1 MKLRTVSAVLATAAV
16 SACSVVPYENEPMCD
31 VAGYGRCASVAE
43 AYESSLSDDAET
55 RNLPVVEGSV
65 TSAPKPGNAAP
76 PVPVPTPR
84 EAYQAALYQEL
95 AGLVQAPKTP
105 MVRSPKVVR
114 LLVLP
119 YSDGPSGELY
129 LARHVYFFLG
139 RPEWLLAPEAHE
151 GADR

>member
-31 VAGYGRCASVAE
+31 VAGYGRCASVAD
-43 AYESSLSDDAET
+43 AYEASLSDEATRRDPPTVESGAAPAPKTGDAA
-55 RNLPVVEGSV
+55 LPVS
-65 TSAPKPGNAAP
+65 T
-76 PVPVPTPR
+76 PTPR

-95 AGLVQAPKTP
+95 AGLVQAPQTP
-105 MVRSPKVVR
+105 MVRAPKVAR